1 MIFKRS
7 RIFFEFIPSIKI
19 NPTTAYVAISWL
31 KWTLSWPMRVN
42 KFNDW
47 LLKVT
52 DLNKN

>member
-1 MIFKRS
+1 MIKRN

-19 NPTTAYVAISWL
+19 NPTTAYVTISWL
-31 KWTLSWPMRVN
+31 KWSLVWAMRVN

-52 DLNKN
+52 DLKKK